1 MLNKSSRRKSGRRGI
16 FNLWGLASE
25 RQDPAGI
32 KFEVQVVG
40 YTKPEDDHWVAICTN
55 LGLVSQGET
64 DDVALNRLID
74 SVEAYAEFLFSEY
87 PDNWEEVIASIV
99 CPNEFIEEYQGIA
112 KRISEYADSIPF
124 ETENAHTTPTV
135 TSLAVPQLGT
145 TFVKSLSPA

>member
-1 MLNKSSRRKSGRRGI
+1 MLKKSGRRKSERWGI

-25 RQDPAGI
+25 RQDAANI
-32 KFEVQVVG
+32 EFEVQVVG
-40 YTKPEDDHWVAICTN
+40 YVKPEDDHWVAICTN
-55 LGLVSQGET
+55 LGLVAQGET
-64 DDVALNRLID
+64 DDVALNRLIE
-74 SVEAYAEFLFSEY
+74 SVEVYAEFLFSEY
-87 PDNWEEVIASIV
+87 PENWEEVIASIV

-124 ETENAHTTPTV
+124 DSENSHTTPTA